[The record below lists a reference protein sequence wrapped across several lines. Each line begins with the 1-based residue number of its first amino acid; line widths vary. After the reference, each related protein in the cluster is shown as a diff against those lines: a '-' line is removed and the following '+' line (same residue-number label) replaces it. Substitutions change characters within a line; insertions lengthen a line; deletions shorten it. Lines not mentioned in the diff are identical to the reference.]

1 MDLLIISAVIV
12 LLIGF
17 NAFFVAVE
25 FSAVSAR
32 RARVAQLADEGSAVA
47 QRLLTIFE
55 DPQQLDMYISSCQ
68 LGITIASLTLGF
80 YGQESILEWLAP
92 TLARLDGNMQVLVQ
106 SITALMILLLL
117 TALQVILGE
126 LVPKNI
132 GLRYPERLA
141 ILTAGPM
148 QWVRLLFR
156 PLIWVLNGSA
166 RAIVRLLGAQAINEH
181 AHIHSPEEIMM
192 LVEESSAGG
201 VLDKEE
207 RRLLVN
213 TLQLRHVT
221 ARRVMIPRNQ
231 MLAAALDDAP
241 EAMLALLATSPYS
254 RLPLYEESIDKIVG
268 MVHIKDLLLLVRRSE
283 DREQRAEN
291 REQRAESRGQ
301 RTENREQRAESR
313 EQRTETGAPSAVRSI
328 MYPVQFIPD
337 STLIE
342 EVMTQMQRKHHNLAI
357 VIDEYGGTAGM
368 IAFEDLVEEIIG
380 EFQDEFDATTAPVKV
395 RGDNRISVRGDV
407 DIEDLNTLL
416 DLELPDNVANTIGGL
431 VTSTLGE
438 IPEVGETVE
447 LAGTTIHVDKMERNR
462 VAEVSITV
470 SPEQVARVQEA
481 QT

>member
-1 MDLLIISAVIV
+1 MDLLIIIAVIV

-25 FSAVSAR
+25 FSSVSAR
-32 RARVAQLADEGSAVA
+32 RARLAQLADEGSAVA
-47 QRLLTIFE
+47 QHLLTIFE
-55 DPQQLDMYISSCQ
+55 DPHQLDMYISSCQ

-80 YGQESILEWLAP
+80 YGQESILEWFEP
-92 TLARLDGNMQVLVQ
+92 TLARLDGNTQVLVQ
-106 SITALMILLLL
+106 LITAVVILLLL

-166 RAIVRLLGAQAINEH
+166 QAIVRLLGAEAINEH

-241 EAMLALLATSPYS
+241 EAMLNLLATSPYS

-268 MVHIKDLLLLVRRSE
+268 MVHIKDLLLLVKEAR
-283 DREQRAEN
+283 DGEQGAGGK
-291 REQRAESRGQ
+291 EQAVG
-301 RTENREQRAESR
+301 T
-313 EQRTETGAPSAVRSI
+313 PSVRSI

-342 EVMTQMQRKHHNLAI
+342 DVMTQMQRKHHNLAI

-380 EFQDEFDATTAPVKV
+380 EFEDEFDAATAPVKV

-407 DIEDLNTLL
+407 AIEDLNTLL
-416 DLELPDNVANTIGGL
+416 ELELPSSIANTIGGL

-438 IPEVGETVE
+438 IPAVGETVE
-447 LAGTTIHVDKMERNR
+447 LAGTTIRVDKMERNR

-470 SPEQVARVQEA
+470 SPEQIARVQEV

>member
-1 MDLLIISAVIV
+1 MDFLIIIAVIV
-12 LLIGF
+12 LLIGL

-32 RARVAQLADEGSAVA
+32 RARLAQLADGGSGAA
-47 QRLLTIFE
+47 HQLLAIFE
-55 DPQQLDMYISSCQ
+55 DPNQLDMYISSCQ
-68 LGITIASLTLGF
+68 LGITVASLTLGF
-80 YGQESILEWLAP
+80 YGQENILELLEP
-92 TLARLDGNMQVLVQ
+92 VLERLDGSIQVLVR
-106 SITALMILLLL
+106 SVTALVILLLL
-117 TALQVILGE
+117 TTLQVVLGE
-126 LVPKNI
+126 LIPKNI

-141 ILTAGPM
+141 ILTSGPM
-148 QWVRLLFR
+148 QWVRLLFQ

-166 RAIVRLLGAQAINEH
+166 RAIVRLLGAETINEH

-201 VLDKEE
+201 VLNKEE

-241 EAMLALLATSPYS
+241 QAMLKLLAASPYS

-268 MVHIKDLLLLVRRSE
+268 MVHIKDLLLLVQDGEIGKQGPATSE
-283 DREQRAEN
+283 WRPTTPTV
-291 REQRAESRGQ
+291 
-301 RTENREQRAESR
+301 RT
-313 EQRTETGAPSAVRSI
+313 I
-328 MYPVQFIPD
+328 MHPVLFIPD

-342 EVMTQMQRKHHNLAI
+342 EVMAQMQRKHHNLAI
-357 VIDEYGGTAGM
+357 AIDEYGGTAGM
-368 IAFEDLVEEIIG
+368 IAIEDLVEEIIG

-407 DIEDLNTLL
+407 EVEDLNELL
-416 DLELPDNVANTIGGL
+416 VLALPTDQVNTISGL
-431 VTSTLGE
+431 VISTLGK
-438 IPEVGETVE
+438 IPKVGETVQ
-447 LAGTTIHVDKMERNR
+447 LAGTALHVEKMDQNR

-470 SPEQVARVQEA
+470 SPEQLARVKEVQA
-481 QT
+481 

>member
-1 MDLLIISAVIV
+1 MDLLIIIAVIV

-25 FSAVSAR
+25 FSSVSAR
-32 RARVAQLADEGSAVA
+32 RARLAQLADEGSAVA
-47 QRLLTIFE
+47 QHLLTIFE
-55 DPQQLDMYISSCQ
+55 DPHQLDMYISSCQ

-80 YGQESILEWLAP
+80 YGQESILEWFEP
-92 TLARLDGNMQVLVQ
+92 TLARLDGNTQVLVQ
-106 SITALMILLLL
+106 LITAVVILLLL

-166 RAIVRLLGAQAINEH
+166 QAIVRLLGAEAINEH

-241 EAMLALLATSPYS
+241 EAMLNLLATSPYS

-268 MVHIKDLLLLVRRSE
+268 MVHIKDLLLLVKEAR
-283 DREQRAEN
+283 DREQRAGG
-291 REQRAESRGQ
+291 REQEARSK
-301 RTENREQRAESR
+301 EQGAGGK
-313 EQRTETGAPSAVRSI
+313 EQVVGTPSVRSI

-342 EVMTQMQRKHHNLAI
+342 DVITQMQRKHHNLAI

-380 EFQDEFDATTAPVKV
+380 EFEDEFDAATAPVKV

-407 DIEDLNTLL
+407 AIEDLNTLL
-416 DLELPDNVANTIGGL
+416 ELELPSSIANTIGGL

-438 IPEVGETVE
+438 IPAVGETVE
-447 LAGTTIHVDKMERNR
+447 LAGTTIRVDKMERNR

-470 SPEQVARVQEA
+470 SPEQIARVQEV

>member
-1 MDLLIISAVIV
+1 VDLLTIIAVIV

-25 FSAVSAR
+25 FSSVSAR
-32 RARVAQLADEGSAVA
+32 RARLAQLADEGSAVA
-47 QRLLTIFE
+47 KHLLTIFE
-55 DPQQLDMYISSCQ
+55 DPHQLDMYISSCQ

-80 YGQESILEWLAP
+80 YGQESILEWLEP
-92 TLARLDGNMQVLVQ
+92 TLARLDGNTQVLVQ
-106 SITALMILLLL
+106 SITAVVILLLL

-166 RAIVRLLGAQAINEH
+166 QAIVRLLGAEAINEH

-241 EAMLALLATSPYS
+241 EAMLNLLATSPYS

-268 MVHIKDLLLLVRRSE
+268 MVHIKDLLLLVKEAR
-283 DREQRAEN
+283 DREQGARG
-291 REQRAESRGQ
+291 REQGAGGK
-301 RTENREQRAESR
+301 EQVVG
-313 EQRTETGAPSAVRSI
+313 TPSVRSI
-328 MYPVQFIPD
+328 MYQVQFIPD

-342 EVMTQMQRKHHNLAI
+342 DVMTQMQRKHHNLAI

-395 RGDNRISVRGDV
+395 RSDNRISVRGDV

-416 DLELPDNVANTIGGL
+416 ELELPSSIANTIGGL

-438 IPEVGETVE
+438 IPAVGETVE
-447 LAGTTIHVDKMERNR
+447 LAGTTIRVDKMERNR

-470 SPEQVARVQEA
+470 SPEQIARVPEV